1 MSQDTITL
9 QLDKREVVGKR
20 LRGLRLS
27 GQVPAVVHDHGK
39 DSLVVQGE
47 YNSVQKTFSK
57 AGKHHIV
64 ALDVA
69 GKSYSAIIKDVSL
82 DPRKN
87 TITHIVFNAV
97 HADEKLETEV
107 PVHFKFA
114 EGNESTPAER
124 AGLIVLH
131 NAETV
136 GIEALPKDL
145 PDALYFDAE
154 KLVEAGDQATAADLI
169 VPKGVELKVEPEHV
183 LATVFEPSALA
194 AANDAAGGDAEEAAP
209 AEAADEGAGEG
220 ETPAA
225 EETKE

>member
-9 QLDKREVVGKR
+9 ELQKREVVGKR

-39 DSLVVQGE
+39 ESLNVQGE
-47 YNSVQKTFSK
+47 YNSVAKTFAK

-69 GKSYSAIIKDVSL
+69 GKGYSAIIKDVTL

-87 TITHIVFNAV
+87 TITHVVFNAV
-97 HADEKLETEV
+97 KANEKITTEV
-107 PVHFKFA
+107 PVHPQFA
-114 EGNESTPAER
+114 EGNDASPAER

-136 GIEALPKDL
+136 EIEALPKDL

-154 KLVEAGDQATAADLI
+154 KLAAAGDQATAADIIL
-169 VPKGVELKVEPEHV
+169 PKGVELKVEPEQV
-183 LATVFEPSALA
+183 IATVFEPSALA
-194 AANDAAGGDAEEAAP
+194 AANDAAGGDAEEATPADEP
-209 AEAADEGAGEG
+209 TEGEATAEAV
-220 ETPAA
+220 
-225 EETKE
+225 KE